1 MSRRDTID
9 SMTAGETILLAAN
22 NAALS
27 TPVSKGHFALMALVA
42 VTRWVTEGICQP
54 QHTDMVRATADIR
67 DAAEYAFDQSQDVYE
82 GQVYAAVMQAAHDF
96 SNALDYN
103 LSMEAPSL
111 PF

>member
-1 MSRRDTID
+1 MSQRDTIN

-27 TPVSKGHFALMALVA
+27 VPCASNHFALMALVN
-42 VTRWVTEGICQP
+42 VTKWVMEDICQP
-54 QHTDMVRATADIR
+54 QHRDMVAATAHIGER
-67 DAAEYAFDQSQDVYE
+67 AEYALDQHDDVYAY
-82 GQVYAAVMQAAHDF
+82 QVYHAVMTAAYDF
-96 SNALDYN
+96 SQTLDYN

>member
-27 TPVSKGHFALMALVA
+27 VPEGENHFALMALVS
-42 VTRWVTEGICQP
+42 VTRWVTERICQP
-54 QHTDMVRATADIR
+54 KYKDMVMATFAISDMAWESAEKSS
-67 DAAEYAFDQSQDVYE
+67 DKYEYAVYTAVAE
-82 GQVYAAVMQAAHDF
+82 AAQDF
-96 SNALDYN
+96 SQALDYN
-103 LSMEAPSL
+103 LSMEAESL

>member
-27 TPVSKGHFALMALVA
+27 VPEAKSHFAMMALVA
-42 VTRWVTEGICQP
+42 VTRWVTERICQP
-54 QHTDMVRATADIR
+54 KYRDMVAATAVIGER
-67 DAAEYAFDQSQDVYE
+67 AEYALKQTSDQYE
-82 GQVYAAVMQAAHDF
+82 YQVYAAVMQAAYDF
-96 SNALDYN
+96 SQALDYN
-103 LSMEAPSL
+103 LSMEAESL